1 MIIHKT
7 YEYVN
12 YIRFSKRFC
21 SPVGKD
27 VSIYRCTVIKPHSTT
42 HFERTLRFLDSR
54 KCAKKDH
61 PKRPVY
67 YSVGGFH
74 KISVDIKN
82 QKLYCSKHISKKR
95 HNILVG
101 DMI

>member
-12 YIRFSKRFC
+12 SIRFSKRLC
-21 SPVGKD
+21 NPVGKD
-27 VSIYRCTVIKPHSTT
+27 VSIYQCTVIKPLSDAC
-42 HFERTLRFLDSR
+42 FERTLHFLNSR
-54 KCAKKDH
+54 KCVKKDH

-101 DMI
+101 DMF